1 LYYWLCSFHT
11 LERQHEK
18 TTPINAF
25 INLMD
30 NYILPRK
37 QAITVFFAFAFG
49 YFLSC
54 LLRAITATLSPV
66 LTLEFELMA
75 ADLGLLA
82 GGYFLGFAS
91 MQIPLG
97 YLLDKFGPKKI
108 VSSFLLIAFIGTVSF
123 ALAQSFSGLLVSR
136 ILIGVGAG
144 ACLMAPLTGYRIWF
158 AENQQQ
164 RVNSWMLMIASLGF
178 LSSTLPVQLLLPTL
192 GWRWI
197 FGGIAALIL
206 ISIILMLTFI
216 PKWNHQQDESLEN
229 PLKSGSLADV
239 WKNKFFISVIPMG
252 LFNYGGLM
260 AIQTLWAGPW
270 MIRVAGYTP
279 LESATGLF
287 WINITMLISFFLW
300 GYFLPRIT
308 NLGFSALKIL
318 TVGLPISFLV
328 MLFIIILGSKAGAFY
343 ITLFILSSIFLS
355 VVQPAV
361 GLSFQSHLAGK
372 ALTSFNLLIFL
383 GAFIMQWF
391 IGLVIDLVKSFGYTE
406 IIGFKTAFSVFLLLS
421 LTSYIFFLIINKN
434 HIFFKIKNM

>member
-1 LYYWLCSFHT
+1 M
-11 LERQHEK
+11 E
-18 TTPINAF
+18 
-25 INLMD
+25 
-30 NYILPRK
+30 NYILPKR
-37 QAITVFFAFAFG
+37 QAITVFFVFAFG

-66 LTLEFELMA
+66 LTLEFELLA

-82 GGYFLGFAS
+82 GGYFLGFAC

-108 VSSFLLIAFIGTVSF
+108 VSSFLLIALIGTTSF
-123 ALAQSFSGLLVSR
+123 ALAQSFSGLLISR
-136 ILIGVGAG
+136 ILIGVGVS

-164 RVNSWMLMIASLGF
+164 RANSWMLMIASLGF
-178 LSSTLPVQLLLPTL
+178 LSSTLPVQLLLPSF

-197 FGGIAALIL
+197 FGGISILIL
-206 ISIILMLTFI
+206 ISIFLMLAFI
-216 PKWNHQQDESLEN
+216 PKWDHQIKTGEN
-229 PLKSGSLADV
+229 SLKSGSLADV
-239 WKNKFFISVIPMG
+239 WKDRFFISVIPMG

-270 MIRVAGYTP
+270 MTRVAGYTP

-287 WINITMLISFFLW
+287 WINITMLVSFFLW

-308 NLGFSALKIL
+308 TSGFSALKIL
-318 TVGLPISFLV
+318 KLGLPISFLV
-328 MLFIIILGSKAGAFY
+328 MLSIIILGSKAGAFY

-355 VVQPAV
+355 VTQPAV
-361 GLSFQSHLAGK
+361 GLSFPSYLAGK

-383 GAFIMQWF
+383 GTFIMQWLM
-391 IGLVIDLVKSFGYTE
+391 GLVIDVVKNFGYSE
-406 IIGFKTAFSVFLLLS
+406 ISGFKSAFSVFLILS
-421 LTSYIFFLIINKN
+421 LISYIFFLIINKKN
-434 HIFFKIKNM
+434 YEIKT

>member
-1 LYYWLCSFHT
+1 
-11 LERQHEK
+11 
-18 TTPINAF
+18 
-25 INLMD
+25 MD
-30 NYILPRK
+30 NYILPKR
-37 QAITVFFAFAFG
+37 QAITVFFVFAFG
-49 YFLSC
+49 YFISC

-136 ILIGVGAG
+136 ILIGVGVS

-164 RVNSWMLMIASLGF
+164 RANSWMLMIASLGF
-178 LSSTLPVQLLLPTL
+178 LSSTLPVQLLLPAL
-192 GWRWI
+192 GWRWL
-197 FGGIAALIL
+197 FGGIAGLIL
-206 ISIILMLTFI
+206 ISIFLMLAFI
-216 PKWNHQQDESLEN
+216 PKWDHQKDESLEN
-229 PLKSGSLADV
+229 PVRQGSLSDV

-287 WINITMLISFFLW
+287 WINITMLVSFFLW

-318 TVGLPISFLV
+318 KLGLPVSFLV
-328 MLFIIILGSKAGAFY
+328 MLTIIILGSKAGAFY

-355 VVQPAV
+355 VTQPAV

-383 GAFIMQWF
+383 GTFIMQWVM
-391 IGLVIDLVKSFGYTE
+391 GLVIDLVKNYGYTE
-406 IIGFKTAFSVFLLLS
+406 IIGFKAAFSFFLFLS
-421 LTSYIFFLIINKN
+421 LISYIFFLIVNK
-434 HIFFKIKNM
+434 KS